1 MAEMIKAEMVK
12 FKECLDGEMTVNNY
26 GFLLDDGKILCGC
39 CGYILKSEP
48 EKGHTIEVLER
59 LPWID
64 ITEAIS
70 GD

>member
-1 MAEMIKAEMVK
+1 MAEMVK
-12 FKECLDGEMTVNNY
+12 FKECFDGEEHVNY

-39 CGYILKSEP
+39 CGAILEAEP
-48 EKGHTIEVLER
+48 EEEYTIEVLER

-70 GD
+70 GN

>member
-1 MAEMIKAEMVK
+1 MAEMVK
-12 FKECLDGEMTVNNY
+12 FKECFDGEEHVNY

-39 CGYILKSEP
+39 CGAILEAEP
-48 EKGHTIEVLER
+48 EEEHTIEVLER